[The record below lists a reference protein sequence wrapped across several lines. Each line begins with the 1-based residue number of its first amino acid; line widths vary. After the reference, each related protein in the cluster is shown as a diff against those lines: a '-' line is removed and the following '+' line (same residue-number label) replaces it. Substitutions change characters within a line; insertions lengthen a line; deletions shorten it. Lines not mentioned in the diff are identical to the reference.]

1 VVILKIAH
9 SLIKLVWFIALFCF
23 VSWMDVRYFSEHPM
37 ISNDTAIKIAYWFS
51 SKPTPEDIYF
61 SYDYVLI
68 FFNFFSSIILYFIIV
83 KLVNTVRRK

>member
-1 VVILKIAH
+1 MVILKVAH
-9 SLIKLVWFIALFCF
+9 SLLKLVWFIALFCF

-37 ISNDTAIKIAYWFS
+37 ISNVTAIKIAYWFS
-51 SKPTPEDIYF
+51 SKPAPEDIYF

-68 FFNFFSSIILYFIIV
+68 FFNFLSSIILYFIIV

>member
-1 VVILKIAH
+1 MAILKVVH
-9 SLIKLVWFIALFCF
+9 SLIKLVWLIALFYF
-23 VSWMDVRYFSEHPM
+23 VSWVDVRYFSEHPM
-37 ISNDTAIKIAYWFS
+37 ISNDTAIKIAYLFS

-68 FFNFFSSIILYFIIV
+68 FFNFLFSIILYFIIV